1 MIAKHQSTS
10 SPPVMRDCS
19 TPSVMRDCST
29 LPVMRDCSTPPVM
42 IAEHQSSSSLPV
54 MRNCSTPPAMI
65 AEHQSNSSRLWWVTT
80 PVTVALR
87 LWCMTI
93 AAALLRWRIT
103 WAKRTLNQK
112 NQILYPQNFIQK
124 KGYYS
129 GPTVV
134 EQSTFLTP
142 MGFVTINIHSFS
154 IYQIN
159 NFLKIIY
166 RPDRFKIIFNKL
178 FLQDFVWK

>member
-1 MIAKHQSTS
+1 MLCVSAALLLRWLLSISQTALPCDEWLQHSACDDCRASVIQLSTCDAWLQHS
-10 SPPVMRDCS
+10 TCNDRRASVNQLSP
-19 TPSVMRDCST
+19 VMRDCST
-29 LPVMRDCSTPPVM
+29 LPVMRDCST
-42 IAEHQSSSSLPV
+42 L
-54 MRNCSTPPAMI
+54 
-65 AEHQSNSSRLWWVTT
+65 

-124 KGYYS
+124 KGNYS

-134 EQSTFLTP
+134 EQSTFSTP
-142 MGFVTINIHSFS
+142 MGFITINIPKFATITDQSTVY
-154 IYQIN
+154 I
-159 NFLKIIY
+159 L
-166 RPDRFKIIFNKL
+166 
-178 FLQDFVWK
+178 V